1 MDAPLSYEQ
10 KDDIALVVMN
20 DGKVNAYGPAM
31 IAALASALDRACCEA
46 QAVVIAGRPGVFCAG
61 YDLKIIRGADPD
73 VAIAMRGMGRGVI
86 LQTYLPPQPVVMA
99 CTGHTLAAG
108 ALLSLAGDY
117 RIGSRGDFKIGLN
130 ETSIGLALPAYGIEL
145 ARDRLRPNALCA
157 ATLGAEIYCPEGA
170 LEVGYFDSIIDST
183 LVIEHALK
191 VAKRMVK
198 LDKKAFAETKR
209 VLRDPTV
216 QRISKAVE

>member
-10 KDDIALVVMN
+10 KDDIALVVMD

-61 YDLKIIRGADPD
+61 YDLKIIRG
-73 VAIAMRGMGRGVI
+73 
-86 LQTYLPPQPVVMA
+86 
-99 CTGHTLAAG
+99 
-108 ALLSLAGDY
+108 DY
-117 RIGSRGDFKIGLN
+117 RIGSRCDFKIGLN
-130 ETSIGLALPAYGIEL
+130 ETSIGLALPTYGIEL

-209 VLRDPTV
+209 VLRYPTV